1 MHSKPPRA
9 AATSPSRRT
18 FVQGLFLGGVA
29 ASTGLLRIP
38 DARARD
44 AAYAAPGATLI
55 MAAAVRPAISV
66 EFMS

>member
-29 ASTGLLRIP
+29 ASALLWLYLLGRL
-38 DARARD
+38 
-44 AAYAAPGATLI
+44 LI
-55 MAAAVRPAISV
+55 FQSRCERRQLNQLLVGHFRTTQ
-66 EFMS
+66 